1 MRTAELIDDNAQ
13 QALELLIRYGTS
25 SRTFKYPSKSAS
37 ADPVQLLPPRTHSYS
52 TALLRGYEK
61 YHSMPS

>member
-25 SRTFKYPSKSAS
+25 SRTLKLPLAKLVPT
-37 ADPVQLLPPRTHSYS
+37 DPL
-52 TALLRGYEK
+52 
-61 YHSMPS
+61 